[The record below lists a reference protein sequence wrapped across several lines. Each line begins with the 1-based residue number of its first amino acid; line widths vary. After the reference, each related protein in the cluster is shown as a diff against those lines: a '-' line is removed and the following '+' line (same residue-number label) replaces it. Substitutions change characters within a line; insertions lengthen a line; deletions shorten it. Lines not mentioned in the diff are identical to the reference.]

1 MLGLTIG
8 EKHTAYDFGLRLLTF
23 NVSSPEPVVNEIE
36 IPGMDGNLD
45 LSETLTG
52 EIIYKKRKLT
62 AEFLMEEHDETE
74 LQKRTDAIRN
84 YLHGITHTICPDMD
98 SIYEYVG
105 RVTVA
110 FAPMGV
116 YQTVTVTANVAP
128 YKTKRMNTVVSKFI
142 TDEEVVSCYN
152 ERKSVI
158 PTITTDADF
167 QIEFKG
173 DIYSVSAGESII
185 PEILFRAGDN
195 VLTCTGSGTITF
207 TYQEG
212 SL

>member
-23 NVSSPEPVVNEIE
+23 NVSSPDPVVNEIE

-45 LSETLTG
+45 LSKTLTG
-52 EIIYKKRKLT
+52 EVVYKNRTLT
-62 AEFLMEEHDETE
+62 AEFLMEEQDETQ
-74 LQKRTDAIRN
+74 LQHRVDNIRN

-98 SIYEYVG
+98 SIYEYRG
-105 RVTVA
+105 RVTVTL
-110 FAPMGV
+110 APIGV
-116 YQTVTVTANVAP
+116 YQAVTVTANVAP
-128 YKTKRMNTVVSKFI
+128 YKMKRINTVVEQIVKGESAI
-142 TDEEVVSCYN
+142 ICYN
-152 ERKSVI
+152 ERKSVV

-167 QIEFKG
+167 TLKFN
-173 DIYSVSAGESII
+173 DISVSIAAGENIVPDI
-185 PEILFRAGDN
+185 KFLQGENI
-195 VLTCTGSGTITF
+195 VTCIGTGNITF

>member
-8 EKHTAYDFGLRLLTF
+8 EKHTAHDFGLRLLTF
-23 NVSSPEPVVNEIE
+23 NVSSPDPVVNEIE

-45 LSETLTG
+45 LSKTLTG
-52 EIIYKKRKLT
+52 EVVYKNRTLT
-62 AEFLMEEHDETE
+62 AEFLMEEQDETR
-74 LQKRTDAIRN
+74 LQHRVDNIRN

-98 SIYEYVG
+98 SIYEYRG
-105 RVTVA
+105 RVTVT

-116 YQTVTVTANVAP
+116 YQAVTVTANVAP
-128 YKTKRMNTVVSKFI
+128 YKIKRINTVVAQTVKGESAI
-142 TDEEVVSCYN
+142 ICYN
-152 ERKSVI
+152 ERMSVV

-167 QIEFKG
+167 TLQFG
-173 DIYSVSAGESII
+173 DISRSIEAGENIVPDI
-185 PEILFRAGDN
+185 KFVQGENI
-195 VLTCTGSGTITF
+195 VTCIGTGNITF